1 MVLQQNAKVRFW
13 GKARPG
19 EKILVKTSWD
29 HKKYKVTALAN
40 GHWELMI
47 QTPAATSGQS
57 VMLKGDNKIRINNI
71 LIGEVWLCT
80 GQSNMEFP
88 VARNPQVKW
97 KTGMLNEAEELKDA
111 DYPEIRLFHVRAS
124 TGALMVNWTIVLVK
138 WLVCNPENLNDFSA
152 VGFVFG
158 RKLYKELKIHRLD

>member
-1 MVLQQNAKVRFW
+1 MKFCRIIFCLWLLVCFFPIGIHADIQLPSILSDNMVLQQNAKVRFW

-57 VMLKGDNKIRINNI
+57 VMLKGDNKILS
-71 LIGEVWLCT
+71 LIH
-80 GQSNMEFP
+80 
-88 VARNPQVKW
+88 
-97 KTGMLNEAEELKDA
+97 
-111 DYPEIRLFHVRAS
+111 I
-124 TGALMVNWTIVLVK
+124 
-138 WLVCNPENLNDFSA
+138 
-152 VGFVFG
+152 
-158 RKLYKELKIHRLD
+158 

>member
-1 MVLQQNAKVRFW
+1 MKFCRIIFCLWLLICFFPLGIYADIQLPSILSDNMVLQQNAKVCFW

-19 EKILVKTSWD
+19 EKIQVKTSWD
-29 HKKYKVTALAN
+29 HKKYKVVASEN

-57 VMLKGDNKIRINNI
+57 VILKGDNKIHINNI

-88 VARNPQVKW
+88 VACNPQVKW
-97 KTGMLNEAEELKDA
+97 KTGMFSFL
-111 DYPEIRLFHVRAS
+111 HVK
-124 TGALMVNWTIVLVK
+124 G
-138 WLVCNPENLNDFSA
+138 
-152 VGFVFG
+152 
-158 RKLYKELKIHRLD
+158 